1 MLTEV
6 VGALAPER
14 GNMTETQKQVVKW
27 LATGRVGSS
36 SKCMAMWLAFGER
49 AEPYAPADP
58 DDLDRCLKLLDKAPG
73 LRPLIP
79 KMAEVSKDWAALV
92 PRWAEVE
99 ASHLAEVGLG
109 WTKARSA
116 PKTYDLM
123 ANDRSNRATA

>member
-1 MLTEV
+1 
-6 VGALAPER
+6 
-14 GNMTETQKQVVKW
+14 MTETQKQVVKW
-27 LATGRVGSS
+27 LATGHVGSS

-92 PRWAEVE
+92 PRWDEVE

-123 ANDRSNRATA
+123 ASILRPAQVWA

>member
-1 MLTEV
+1 
-6 VGALAPER
+6 
-14 GNMTETQKQVVKW
+14 MTETQKQVVKW
-27 LATGRVGSS
+27 LATGRVGMS

-79 KMAEVSKDWAALV
+79 KMAEVSKEWAALV
-92 PRWAEVE
+92 PRWDEVE

-109 WTKARSA
+109 WTKARRA
-116 PKTYDLM
+116 PKTFDLM
-123 ANDRSNRATA
+123 ASILRPARVWA

>member
-1 MLTEV
+1 
-6 VGALAPER
+6 
-14 GNMTETQKQVVKW
+14 MTETQNQVVQW
-27 LATGRVGSS
+27 LATGRVGLS

-58 DDLDRCLKLLDKAPG
+58 DDLDRCLKLLEKAPG

-92 PRWAEVE
+92 PRWDEVE

-109 WTKARSA
+109 WTKADSA
-116 PKTYDLM
+116 PKTFVLM
-123 ANDRSNRATA
+123 ASILRPGRRN

>member
-1 MLTEV
+1 
-6 VGALAPER
+6 
-14 GNMTETQKQVVKW
+14 MTETQKQVVQW
-27 LATGRVGSS
+27 LATGRIGAS

-49 AEPYAPADP
+49 AGTYAPADP
-58 DDLDRCLKLLDKAPG
+58 CDFDRCLKLLDKAPG

-116 PKTYDLM
+116 PKTYALM
-123 ANDRSNRATA
+123 ATILRPKQ

>member
-1 MLTEV
+1 M
-6 VGALAPER
+6 
-14 GNMTETQKQVVKW
+14 MSETTTQVIRW
-27 LATGRVGSS
+27 LAFGRVGMS
-36 SKCMAMWLAFGER
+36 SKCMAMWLAFGES

-58 DDLDRCLKLLDKAPG
+58 DDLDRCLKLLDEAPG

-79 KMAEVSKDWAALV
+79 KMAEVSEEWAALV
-92 PRWAEVE
+92 SRWDEVE

-123 ANDRSNRATA
+123 ASILRPRKAA